1 MKIENAGLSQ
11 ISSHAADNAGRVEKK
26 TGQSDVQTVR
36 GGQDQAVMS
45 GNGRLL
51 AKARVAMNGVQ
62 DTNMDR
68 ISTLQRQIANGEYTV
83 QVKELA
89 RKLVERLFPGSN

>member
-11 ISSHAADNAGRVEKK
+11 ISSHPTDNTGRVEKK
-26 TGQSDVQTVR
+26 AGQSDVQTVR
-36 GGQDQAVMS
+36 GGQDQALMS

-51 AKARVAMNGVQ
+51 AKARVALNGVE

-89 RKLVERLFPGSN
+89 RKLVERLFPGS